1 MTDEATNGASA
12 PVADAAAPLKSNDTS
27 EMKVIQ
33 QLAQAEPEKKPEP
46 KVEQEVDDSD
56 PEVDEEHDAPEA
68 GSDDKPKQGKSNW
81 KKRLERVRRQA
92 EAETEARIYRE
103 LHERQGSAPPAGEQP
118 EPAKSWEELLA
129 ENDFDQ
135 SKALKA
141 FYQQEREA
149 ERAAEAQRAEEEQR
163 AKAAET
169 IKAKVEEFEERVGE
183 GAMDEIMSS
192 PLNTDAKYKP
202 LVEMF
207 MGDENT
213 FDIAYE
219 LASNLDEADRLL
231 SLTPLARVR
240 ELAKLAERFGGAPQ
254 KPAPVLPPKK
264 TTNAPP
270 PPKTVAGAGKSIVDL
285 DDPSIT
291 PAQRIAEW
299 KRREKR

>member
-33 QLAQAEPEKKPEP
+33 QLDQAEPEKKPEP
-46 KVEQEVDDSD
+46 KVEPEADDSD

-68 GSDDKPKQGKSNW
+68 GSDDKPKQGKSGW
-81 KKRLERVRRQA
+81 KKRLERVRRQV
-92 EAETEARIYRE
+92 EAETKERIYQE
-103 LHERQGSAPPAGEQP
+103 LHEKQYPAPPTS
-118 EPAKSWEELLA
+118 EPAESAKSWEEFLE

-149 ERAAEAQRAEEEQR
+149 ERAAEARRAEEEQH

-169 IKAKVEEFEERVGE
+169 IRAKVEEFEERVGE
-183 GAMDEIMSS
+183 GAMDEIKSS

-202 LVEMF
+202 LVDMF

-213 FDIAYE
+213 LDIAYE
-219 LASNLDEADRLL
+219 LANNLEEADRLL
-231 SLTPLARVR
+231 SLPPLARVR
-240 ELAKLAERFGGAPQ
+240 ELAKLAEKFGGAPQ

-270 PPKTVAGAGKSIVDL
+270 PPKTVAGSGKSIVDL

-299 KRREKR
+299 KRKEKR

>member
-1 MTDEATNGASA
+1 MTDQATNGASA

-27 EMKVIQ
+27 ELKALQ
-33 QLAQAEPEKKPEP
+33 QASPAEPGPVVAQAEEHE
-46 KVEQEVDDSD
+46 DDSD
-56 PEVDEEHDAPEA
+56 SEVDEEQDAPEA
-68 GSDDKPKQGKSNW
+68 GSDGKPKQGKSNW

-103 LHERQGSAPPAGEQP
+103 LHEKQGSAPPTGEQS

-149 ERAAEAQRAEEEQR
+149 ERAAETQRAEQEKR

-169 IKAKVEEFEERVGE
+169 IKAKIGEFEERAGE
-183 GAMDEIMSS
+183 GAMDELSSS
-192 PLNTDAKYKP
+192 PLNTDPKYLP
-202 LVEMF
+202 LVELF
-207 MGDENT
+207 MGDENDL
-213 FDIAYE
+213 DIAYA
-219 LASNLDEADRLL
+219 LASNLEEADRLL
-231 SLTPLARVR
+231 SLSPLARVR
-240 ELAKLAERFGGAPQ
+240 EVAKLAEKFGGVPQ

-270 PPKTVAGAGKSIVDL
+270 PPKTVAGAGKSMVDL